1 MHDLIIANGTVVDGT
16 GAPRFTADIAVDGD
30 TIVAIGSDLGPAHRT
45 IDATG
50 HIVTP
55 GWVDIHT
62 HYDGQLTWDPDLS
75 PSSINGVTSLVVGN
89 CGVGFAPAHPDNR
102 QYLVELL
109 EGVEDI
115 PGAAL
120 TEGLQWEWESFP
132 EFLDALEQRQWP
144 IDIGTQVPHAALR
157 YYVMGDDGADMDIP
171 ADPDQIATMALL
183 CEEAIEAGALGFTTS
198 RTIAHRTSTGRKIGT
213 LKASTDEVLG
223 VAAAL
228 SKVGR
233 GVIQLISDAYQ
244 SDDDE
249 LVENEIELLRQLATE
264 TGRPISFTVQQNDD
278 TPNRFRELLAAIG
291 EWNEAGANAKAQ
303 VAIRPIG
310 LLIGLN
316 ASANPL
322 NFSATYVAMAD
333 LDPAERLT
341 RLQSPEVRSQILT
354 EHGEATA
361 RSFAK
366 VIHSAYDRMYPVAD
380 VPDYEPTPER
390 SVAGIAAAER
400 REANEVMYDLLLD
413 NGGERLLYIPLMNY
427 ANGDL
432 DDVRE
437 MMTSPNSIYGLSD
450 AGAHCNAISDG
461 SFPTTA
467 ITHWTRD
474 RSRGELIPLED
485 VVHRQTQATAAHVG
499 WTDRGVIAV
508 DKLADLNVIDH
519 ERLNVMAPHLVADLP
534 AGGTRLLQ
542 RVEGYRATIKRG
554 VVTVLDD
561 ELTGERPGRLQR
573 G

>member
-1 MHDLIIANGTVVDGT
+1 MHDLLITNGTVVDGT
-16 GAPRFTADIAVDGD
+16 GAERFVADIAVDGE
-30 TIVAIGSDLGPAHRT
+30 TIVAIGTDLGPAHRT
-45 IDATG
+45 IDAAG
-50 HIVTP
+50 MIVTP

-62 HYDGQLTWDPDLS
+62 HYDGQLTWDPDLA

-89 CGVGFAPAHPDNR
+89 CGVGFAPARPDNR
-102 QYLVELL
+102 QYLIELL

-120 TEGLQWEWESFP
+120 AEGLQWEWESFP
-132 EFLDALEQRQWP
+132 EFLDALERREWP

-171 ADPDQIATMALL
+171 ADADQIATMALL
-183 CEEAIEAGALGFTTS
+183 CGEAIAAGALGFTTS

-213 LKASTDEVLG
+213 LKSSTDEVLG
-223 VAAAL
+223 IAASL
-228 SKVGR
+228 SKLDR

-249 LVENEIELLRQLATE
+249 LVENEIELLRRLATE

-278 TPNRFRELLAAIG
+278 TPTRFRELLTAIG
-291 EWNEAGANAKAQ
+291 EWNEQGAQAKAQ

-310 LLIGLN
+310 VLIGLN

-322 NFSATYVAMAD
+322 NFSATYVALSD
-333 LDPAERLT
+333 LSASERLEQLSDPA
-341 RLQSPEVRSQILT
+341 VRAKILE
-354 EHGEATA
+354 EHDAA
-361 RSFAK
+361 VPRSFAK
-366 VIHSAYDRMYPVAD
+366 VIHSAYDRMYPLAD
-380 VPDYEPTPER
+380 VPDYEPTPEG
-390 SVAGIAAAER
+390 SVAGIAAAAGR
-400 REANEVMYDLLLD
+400 DANEVMYDLLIE
-413 NGGERLLYIPLMNY
+413 NGGDRLLYIPLMNY

-437 MMTSPNSIYGLSD
+437 MMTSPDSLFGLSD

-474 RSRGELIPLED
+474 RSRGELIALEE
-485 VVHRQTQATAAHVG
+485 VVHCQTQATAEHVG
-499 WTDRGVIAV
+499 WNDRGVLAPG
-508 DKLADLNVIDH
+508 KLADINVIDH
-519 ERLNVMAPHLVADLP
+519 DRLQVLAPHLVDDLP
-534 AGGTRLLQ
+534 AGGTRLMQ
-542 RVEGYRATIKRG
+542 TVEGYRATVKRG

-573 G
+573 A

>member
-1 MHDLIIANGTVVDGT
+1 MHDLVIVNGTVVDGT
-16 GAPRFTADIAVDGD
+16 GAPRFVSDIAIDGE
-30 TIVAIGSDLGPAHRT
+30 TVVAIGSDLGPAHRT

-50 HIVTP
+50 HLVTP

-75 PSSINGVTSLVVGN
+75 PSSVNGVTSLVVGN
-89 CGVGFAPAHPDNR
+89 CGVGFAPARPDNR
-102 QYLVELL
+102 QYLIELL

-120 TEGLQWEWESFP
+120 AEGLQWEWESFP
-132 EFLDALEQRQWP
+132 EFLDALERRQWP

-171 ADPDQIATMALL
+171 ADADQIATMALL
-183 CEEAIEAGALGFTTS
+183 CEEAIAAGALGFTTS

-228 SKVGR
+228 GKLNR

-249 LVENEIELLRQLATE
+249 LVESEIELLRRLATE

-278 TPNRFRELLAAIG
+278 TPNRFRELLAAIDQ
-291 EWNEAGANAKAQ
+291 WNEAGANAKAQ

-310 LLIGLN
+310 VLIGLD

-322 NFSATYVAMAD
+322 NFSPTYVAMAG
-333 LDPAERLT
+333 LDRAERLA
-341 RLQSPEVRSQILT
+341 RLRSPDIRSQILG
-354 EHGEATA
+354 EHGRATP
-361 RSFAK
+361 RSFAR

-390 SVAGIAAAER
+390 SVAGIAAVDGR
-400 REANEVMYDLLLD
+400 PANEVMYDLLLD
-413 NGGERLLYIPLMNY
+413 NDGGRLLYIPLMNY

-474 RSRGELIPLED
+474 RARGERIPLED

-508 DKLADLNVIDH
+508 GKLADINVIDH
-519 ERLNVMAPHLVADLP
+519 DRLKVMAPQLVADLP

-542 RVEGYRATIKRG
+542 KVEGYRATIKRG
-554 VVTVLDD
+554 VITVLDD